1 MLAFGSL
8 LLSTE
13 STAKSCSPD
22 QLVASAEQ
30 RFAAADYK
38 GAVALLSEALRLK
51 PANSRALGIR
61 AMCFEKL
68 NQTAVAHKDVDNG
81 LRLSP
86 GDAGLLWVKGGLFAK
101 EKDWRAAVQF
111 YDRSLAVDPADTNV
125 LYSKAIALGELKD
138 YRPAI
143 DVCTQALQRSKN
155 NEHFIALRSGFYF
168 HSGSIKQA
176 MADTDMVIKAN
187 PRNWWAREARFNCLM
202 TLGRVSEA
210 LHEAEIGSK
219 LNPAE
224 SRFWTAQ
231 ASCKEALGADR
242 SAIQLVTEAIHRG
255 DRRAYELRA
264 KLYSKTRQWSLAVA
278 DLEEL
283 IKDGRTDD
291 WIFSSLRR
299 AYESVAD
306 KKKVQVVREKFIQ
319 SMPQGHERNRVM
331 IDCCLSNEDYRAAIE
346 IAKQDFEISNSQ
358 TDSCQRLVFLAHV
371 YEAAHK
377 QGYALESAIR
387 AMKIQ
392 PEDPEAC
399 ATTALILA
407 SLRKPR
413 ESLRLCDKFL
423 EGHDSLTVSLARMR
437 ALEQLGKYDEAIR
450 VGTACLK
457 RAPDNIR
464 ALALRALAE
473 YRLQRYSLCLADCR
487 KIAALD
493 ASGPI
498 DVKLASAC
506 LYHLNDLHGC
516 IRQIS
521 VAIDASPRDGVL
533 LASRGFVYMKLGDFS
548 NALKDLEL
556 SLRLR
561 PDSEA
566 FAQRGKILWAQG
578 KSREALTSLSRA
590 IELQPGCQT
599 YRLRAQ
605 VYRSINK
612 PVLAAQDEWA
622 AVKLENRCWKGS
634 RSRREDSPP
643 ASL

>member
-1 MLAFGSL
+1 MA
-8 LLSTE
+8 
-13 STAKSCSPD
+13 A
-22 QLVASAEQ
+22 AEQ
-30 RFAAADYK
+30 RFATADYK
-38 GAVALLSEALRLK
+38 AAVELLSEALRLK

-68 NQTAVAHKDVDNG
+68 NQTAVAHKDVDDG

-86 GDAGLLWVKGGLFAK
+86 SDAGLLWVKGNLFAK
-101 EKDWRAAVQF
+101 EKDWRAAVRF
-111 YDRSLAVDPADTNV
+111 YDRSLAVDPANTDV
-125 LYSKAIALGELKD
+125 LYSKAVALGELQD

-143 DVCTQALQRSKN
+143 DVCTQLLQRNKK
-155 NEHFIALRSGFYF
+155 NEHFIAMRTGFYF
-168 HSGSIKQA
+168 HSGAIKEA
-176 MADTDMVIKAN
+176 MADTDMVIRAN
-187 PRNWWAREARFNCLM
+187 PRNWWAREAKYNCLM
-202 TLGRVSEA
+202 MLGRVSEA
-210 LHEAEIGSK
+210 LREAEIGSK
-219 LNPAE
+219 LNPAA
-224 SRFWTAQ
+224 SQFWTAQ
-231 ASCKEALGADR
+231 ASCKEALGADC
-242 SAIQLVTEAIHRG
+242 SAIQLATEAIRRG
-255 DRRAYELRA
+255 DRRAYELRSR
-264 KLYSKTRQWSLAVA
+264 LYSKTRQWSLAVA

-291 WIFSSLRR
+291 WIFSRIRQAHESL
-299 AYESVAD
+299 AD
-306 KKKVQVVREKFIQ
+306 KKKVQVVRERFIQ
-319 SMPQGHERNRVM
+319 SMPQGHARNRVM
-331 IDCCLSNEDYRAAIE
+331 IDCYLSNQDYRAAIE
-346 IAKQDFEISNSQ
+346 IAKQDLDLSKNQ
-358 TDSCQRLVFLAHV
+358 TDTCQRLVFLAHV
-371 YEAAHK
+371 YEAARK
-377 QGYALESAIR
+377 QGYALETAIR

-423 EGHDSLTVSLARMR
+423 ARQDSLTVSLARMR
-437 ALEQLGKYDEAIR
+437 ALEQLGKYEDAIR

-457 RAPDNIR
+457 SAPDNTR
-464 ALALRALAE
+464 ALALRALAQ
-473 YRLQRYSLCLADCR
+473 YRLQRYSSCLADCR
-487 KIAALD
+487 KIAALN

-521 VAIDASPRDGVL
+521 GAIDAAPRDGVL

-556 SLRLR
+556 SLAIR

-578 KSREALTSLSRA
+578 KPREALTSLSRA

-612 PVLAAQDEWA
+612 PILATQDELA
-622 AVKLENRCWKGS
+622 AVKLEKRCWKGS
-634 RSRREDSPP
+634 RSRHEDSPP
-643 ASL
+643 ATL